1 MHSVSSISL
10 GYPSEMGLHPGMKV
24 DVTEA
29 KVENRSWGALRGF
42 GAVDGVDLDVEGRG
56 LVYFAA

>member
-1 MHSVSSISL
+1 
-10 GYPSEMGLHPGMKV
+10 MGLHPGMKV